1 MSSYLK
7 AIMLVAS
14 ASVAAC
20 AQNELPGCTNPNGFL
35 ITNISLLDGSGSP
48 PVSAS
53 VRVANAIIT
62 QIGDLSVCDG
72 EVVIN
77 GGGKTLSPGFIDTHS
92 HANGNIFDRPDAL
105 PVVSQGITTIIVGQD
120 GGSPYPLSDF
130 FEKLDAAPATVN
142 VSSYV
147 GHNTLRSAVLGD
159 DFRRTATEAEI
170 EQMKEMLV
178 SELKSGALGLAT
190 GLEYEPGIHSETS
203 EVLELAQ
210 IVAAAGGRYISHVRS
225 EDRWFE
231 DAIDEIILIGR
242 ETGMPVQVSHIKL
255 AMKRLWGSANELI
268 DKLEEA
274 RSEGINITADI
285 YPYEYWQSTIMVLL
299 PDRDPT
305 NRETIA
311 NVLDQIVPP
320 DGLWMTRF
328 EPNPNY
334 VGKTLTEI
342 ASLREVDA
350 ITAFSQIALEA
361 LEWER
366 IHGKRAE
373 SIIGTSMDETD
384 ISALIAWPHANI
396 CTDGGIINLHPR
408 SAGSFPRVLGRY
420 VREQNVMSLAEA
432 IRKMTSLAAENM
444 GFTDRGLIQA
454 GMAADLVLF
463 DPGTVIDHATP
474 LQPTL
479 LSTGINSVW
488 VNGELVYTNGMT
500 TAARPGRVIR
510 KN

>member
-1 MSSYLK
+1 MSSPLK
-7 AIMLVAS
+7 ALALIATIGLT
-14 ASVAAC
+14 AC
-20 AQNELPGCTNPNGFL
+20 VRDEMPGCANDSGFL
-35 ITNISLLDGSGSP
+35 ITNISLLDGSGSA
-48 PVSAS
+48 PVSAR
-53 VRVANAIIT
+53 VRVNNGIIT
-62 QIGDLSVCDG
+62 EIGELDACEG
-72 EVVIN
+72 ETIVN
-77 GGGKTLSPGFIDTHS
+77 GDGKTLAPGFIDTHS
-92 HANGNIFDRPDAL
+92 HADSDIFDRPDAL
-105 PVVSQGITTIIVGQD
+105 PVVSQGITTIVVGQD
-120 GGSPYPLSDF
+120 GRSPYPLSEF
-130 FEKLDAAPATVN
+130 FGNLDVVPAAVN
-142 VSSYV
+142 VTSYV
-147 GHNTLRSAVLGD
+147 GHGTLRSEVMGD
-159 DFRRTATEAEI
+159 DFRRAATEAEI
-170 EQMKEMLV
+170 EQMKQLLV
-178 SELKSGALGLAT
+178 SELESGALGLAA

-305 NRETIA
+305 NLETIA
-311 NVLDQIVPP
+311 NVLDQIAPP
-320 DGLWMTRF
+320 DGLWMTKF
-328 EPNPNY
+328 EPNPDY
-334 VGKTLTEI
+334 VGKTLSEI

-366 IHGKRAE
+366 EHGKRAE

-384 ISALIAWPHANI
+384 ISALMAWPHANI

-444 GFTDRGLIQA
+444 GFTDRGLIKA

-463 DPGTVIDHATP
+463 DPETVIDHATP